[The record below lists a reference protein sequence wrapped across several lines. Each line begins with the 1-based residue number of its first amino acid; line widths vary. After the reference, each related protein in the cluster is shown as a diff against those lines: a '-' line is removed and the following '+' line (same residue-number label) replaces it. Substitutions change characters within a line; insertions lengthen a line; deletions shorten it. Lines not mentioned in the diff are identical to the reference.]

1 MRTLSLS
8 QKLYH
13 ILRIAC
19 VMCFIGHG
27 VFGIIT
33 KQVWCNYFG
42 VFGISEKTSYQLM
55 PYVGGADIL
64 LGLIL
69 LFYPIRAVIGWLVLW
84 GLFTASLRPLSSEPF
99 AEFIERAGNYGA
111 PFVLLLI
118 VDTKSLSLRDWFS
131 KTTAPAEINDQTLKQ
146 VITSLKIF
154 GFLLLLGHG
163 WLNLI
168 EKQGL
173 LNQYKTLGFTNPVL
187 VANIIGS
194 FELIA
199 AFSLLFKPIRF
210 LILFLFI
217 WKMATELFYP
227 AWGVFEWIERG
238 GSYGVLLALWYATA
252 LKNQVVLQKHG
263 IKVLGKLN
271 TQRQ

>member
-1 MRTLSLS
+1 MRSLILS

-13 ILRIAC
+13 ILRIASA
-19 VMCFIGHG
+19 MCFIGHG
-27 VFGIIT
+27 TFGIIT

-42 VFGISEKTSYQLM
+42 VFGISEKLSYQLM
-55 PYVGGADIL
+55 PYVGGTDIL
-64 LGLIL
+64 LGLVL
-69 LFYPIRAVIGWLVLW
+69 LFHPVRAAAGWLVFW
-84 GLFTASLRPLSSEPF
+84 GLFTALLRPLSGESF

-111 PFVLLLI
+111 PFVLLMIAGIKNLNI
-118 VDTKSLSLRDWFS
+118 KDWF
-131 KTTAPAEINDQTLKQ
+131 KKIDAPANMNVQTFKQ
-146 VITSLKIF
+146 VITALKIF

-173 LNQYKTLGFTNPVL
+173 LNQYKSLGFTNPAL
-187 VANIIGS
+187 IALTIGM

-199 AFSLLFKPIRF
+199 AFSLLFKLIRP

-238 GSYGVLLALWYATA
+238 GSYGVLLALWYATGSES
-252 LKNQVVLQKHG
+252 VLQPD
-263 IKVLGKLN
+263 
-271 TQRQ
+271 RQNFGELSTPG

>member
-1 MRTLSLS
+1 MHAPSLS

-19 VMCFIGHG
+19 AMCYIGHG

-42 VFGISEKTSYQLM
+42 VFGIDEKLSYKLM
-55 PYVGGADIL
+55 PFVGGTDIL

-69 LFYPIRAVIGWLVLW
+69 LVYPVRAAAAWLVFW
-84 GLFTASLRPLSSEPF
+84 GLFTALLRPLSNEPF

-111 PFVLLLI
+111 PFVLLMI
-118 VDTKSLSLRDWFS
+118 VGFSFS
-131 KTTAPAEINDQTLKQ
+131 KTRNWFTRMHAPAMLEEKKLTQ
-146 VITSLKIF
+146 VISALKLF

-163 WLNLI
+163 WLNII

-173 LNQYKTLGFTNPVL
+173 LNQYTSLGFTNPVL
-187 VANIIGS
+187 IAHIIGS

-199 AFSLLFKPIRF
+199 AVSLLFKPIRP
-210 LILFLFI
+210 LIFFLFI
-217 WKMATELFYP
+217 WKMGTELFYP
-227 AWGVFEWIERG
+227 SWGAFEWIERG
-238 GSYGVLLALWYATA
+238 GSYGVLLALWYATNPKKII
-252 LKNQVVLQKHG
+252 LQTKTQVIG
-263 IKVLGKLN
+263 RLN
-271 TQRQ
+271 ISR